1 MTCEN
6 AQMRRGHSISEH
18 GLQATRAEGDTAAR
32 TVAIDSG
39 LGSERLELHVARY
52 EPGRSLPRAL
62 DGIQEILYA
71 VSGHGTLF
79 IDGEAH
85 ELEPR
90 TGAYVAEGE
99 SYEVENPGPETLL
112 VVSATAPEENGATP
126 SARRTVRYDDQPSL
140 PASGDRE
147 FRYLVTDEVGCRD
160 LTQFFGVIAPGRA
173 PDHSHVYDEVIYVL
187 EGEGTLHIDG
197 EHEPVAAGTCIHLPP
212 LREHSLEN
220 SGEGPMKVVAV
231 FYPAG
236 DPASRAYE
244 ANE

>member
-1 MTCEN
+1 MKCEN
-6 AQMRRGHSISEH
+6 GPMRRGHSISERE
-18 GLQATRAEGDTAAR
+18 LQPTRAEGDTASRA
-32 TVAIDSG
+32 VAIDSD
-39 LGSERLELHVARY
+39 LGSERLELHVTNY
-52 EPGRSLPRAL
+52 EPGRSLPRSL
-62 DGIQEILYA
+62 EGIQEILYTA
-71 VSGHGTLF
+71 SGRGTLLV
-79 IDGEAH
+79 DGEPH

-90 TGAYVAEGE
+90 TGAYVAAGE

-112 VVSATAPEENGATP
+112 LVSATAPNENGAAP

-147 FRYLVTDEVGCRD
+147 FRYLVTNEVGCRD

-220 SGEGPMKVVAV
+220 SGAGPMKVVAV
-231 FYPAG
+231 FHPAG